1 MVEQGLFQ
9 SQTLRQEQT
18 LAPQQIQSLEIL
30 LAPLL
35 ELQAKINLELETNPT
50 LEQETPGNEELSGDL
65 IADAETAIMA
75 VSDAEKK
82 ELDDGGISEL
92 IQLSEVWHDF
102 LPVGPLHSF
111 SPEDE
116 KKRQH
121 FFDSLVNEVSLQEHL
136 LDQLKHLDI
145 SDKERARAELIIG
158 SVDNT
163 GYLRS
168 ILADL
173 ATIAEVDVREMEKTL
188 SLVQSFEPPGIAAR
202 DLKECLLLQLKRAG
216 NSDLIFE
223 QLIEEYLDDIAANKL
238 PLVAKKMNLS
248 IEELHFYINKIKRL
262 NPYPGTVLT
271 PDSPVYIVPEVKIE
285 KIDGKFVVIPNDE
298 SIPKLRVSQ
307 FYLKL
312 LENPATSK
320 ETREYIKEKLLKS
333 KSLIKS
339 LVQRQKTIVKIA
351 EVILEWQYEFFENGI
366 EALKPLNMQ
375 YVADKLELHETT
387 ISRAIANK
395 YMLTPFGLFE
405 FKFFFSSGFQSES
418 GEDVSSRSVKEKI
431 KDLIARENPAKPISD
446 SKIAKLLKEQGL
458 SVARRTVAKYRED
471 MGIPSSHLRREFS

>member
-1 MVEQGLFQ
+1 MIEQGLFQ
-9 SQTLRQEQT
+9 SQTLRQEQI

-50 LEQETPGNEELSGDL
+50 LEQDTPGNEELAGDM
-65 IADAETAIMA
+65 IANAESAIMA
-75 VSDAEKK
+75 VSDSEKK

-102 LPVGPLHSF
+102 LPVGPLQSF
-111 SPEDE
+111 SPDDE

-121 FFDSLVNEVSLQEHL
+121 FFDSLVNEISLQEHL
-136 LDQLKHLDI
+136 MEQLKHLNI
-145 SDKERARAELIIG
+145 NKKQRELAELIIG

-173 ATIAEVDVREMEKTL
+173 ATIAEVGVDEMEKAL
-188 SLVQSFEPPGIAAR
+188 LLIQSFEPPGIAAR
-202 DLKECLLLQLKRAG
+202 NIQECLLIQLKRAG
-216 NSDLIFE
+216 NKDIIL
-223 QLIEEYLDDIAANKL
+223 EELVEYHLQEIGANKL
-238 PLVAKKMNLS
+238 PMVAKKLNLS
-248 IEELHFYINKIKRL
+248 IEELHSYINKIKKL
-262 NPYPGTVLT
+262 NPYPGTILASDK
-271 PDSPVYIVPEVKIE
+271 PIYIVPEVNIE
-285 KIDGKFVVIPNDE
+285 KVDGKFVVIPNNE
-298 SIPKLRVSQ
+298 SIPKLRISQ

-312 LENPATSK
+312 LENPSTSK

-339 LVQRQKTIVKIA
+339 LVQRQKTIVRIA
-351 EVILEWQYEFFENGI
+351 QVILERQYEFFEKGI
-366 EALKPLNMQ
+366 ESLKSLTMQ
-375 YVADKLELHETT
+375 SVADKLELHETT

-405 FKFFFSSGFQSES
+405 FKFFFSSGFQSSS

-431 KDLIARENPAKPISD
+431 RDLIVKENPAKPISD
-446 SKIAKLLKEQGL
+446 SKIANQLKEQGL
-458 SVARRTVAKYRED
+458 SIARRTVAKYRED

>member
-35 ELQAKINLELETNPT
+35 ELQAKINMELETNPT

-65 IADAETAIMA
+65 IADAESAIMA
-75 VSDAEKK
+75 VSESEKK
-82 ELDDGGISEL
+82 ELDDGGILEL

-102 LPVGPLHSF
+102 LPVGPLQSF

-121 FFDSLVNEVSLQEHL
+121 FFDSLINEVSLQEHL
-136 LDQLKHLDI
+136 LDQLKHLNI
-145 SDKERARAELIIG
+145 SDDERARAELIIG

-173 ATIAEVDVREMEKTL
+173 ATIAEVDVEEMEKAL
-188 SLVQSFEPPGIAAR
+188 NVVQSFEPPGIAAR

-216 NSDLIFE
+216 NNDLVLE
-223 QLIEEYLDDIAANKL
+223 RLIEEHLDDIATNKL
-238 PLVAKKMNLS
+238 PMVSKRMNLS
-248 IEELHFYINKIKRL
+248 IEELHSYINKIKRL

-271 PDSPVYIVPEVKIE
+271 PDTPVYIVPEVRIE

-312 LENPATSK
+312 LENPSTSK

-375 YVADKLELHETT
+375 YVADKLDLHETT

-405 FKFFFSSGFQSES
+405 FKFFFSSGFQSDS

>member
-1 MVEQGLFQ
+1 ME
-9 SQTLRQEQT
+9 
-18 LAPQQIQSLEIL
+18 
-30 LAPLL
+30 
-35 ELQAKINLELETNPT
+35 
-50 LEQETPGNEELSGDL
+50 
-65 IADAETAIMA
+65 
-75 VSDAEKK
+75 
-82 ELDDGGISEL
+82 
-92 IQLSEVWHDF
+92 
-102 LPVGPLHSF
+102 
-111 SPEDE
+111 
-116 KKRQH
+116 
-121 FFDSLVNEVSLQEHL
+121 
-136 LDQLKHLDI
+136 QLKHLNL
-145 SDKERARAELIIG
+145 SKEERERAELIIG

-168 ILADL
+168 ILEDL
-173 ATIAEVDVREMEKTL
+173 ATIAEVDVKEMEKAL
-188 SLVQSFEPPGIAAR
+188 KLVQSFDPPGIAAR

-216 NSDLIFE
+216 NKDFILE
-223 QLIEEYLDDIAANKL
+223 RLIEEHLDDIAANKL
-238 PLVAKKMNLS
+238 PLVAKKMNIS
-248 IEELHFYINKIKRL
+248 MEELHSYINKIKRL
-262 NPYPGTVLT
+262 NPYPGTALA
-271 PDSPVYIVPEVKIE
+271 PDNPVYIVPEVKIE
-285 KIDGKFVVIPNDE
+285 KVDGKFVVIPNDE

-320 ETREYIKEKLLKS
+320 ETKEYIKEKLLKS

-339 LVQRQKTIVKIA
+339 IVQRQKTIVKIA
-351 EVILEWQYEFFENGI
+351 EVILERQYEFFEKGI
-366 EALKPLNMQ
+366 EALKPLTMQ
-375 YVADKLELHETT
+375 YVADKLNLHETT

-405 FKFFFSSGFQSES
+405 FKFFFSSGFQSDS

>member
-35 ELQAKINLELETNPT
+35 ELQAKINMELETNPT

-65 IADAETAIMA
+65 IADAESAVMA
-75 VSDAEKK
+75 VSESEKK

-102 LPVGPLHSF
+102 LPVGPLQSF

-136 LDQLKHLDI
+136 MEQLKHLNL
-145 SDKERARAELIIG
+145 SKEERERAELIIG

-168 ILADL
+168 ILEDL
-173 ATIAEVDVREMEKTL
+173 ATIAEVDVKEMEKAL
-188 SLVQSFEPPGIAAR
+188 KLVQSFDPPGIAAR

-216 NSDLIFE
+216 NKDFILE
-223 QLIEEYLDDIAANKL
+223 RLIEEHLDDIAANKL
-238 PLVAKKMNLS
+238 PLVAKKMNIS
-248 IEELHFYINKIKRL
+248 MEELHSYINKIKRL
-262 NPYPGTVLT
+262 NPYPGTALA
-271 PDSPVYIVPEVKIE
+271 PDNPVYIVPEVKIE
-285 KIDGKFVVIPNDE
+285 KVDGKFVVIPNDE

-320 ETREYIKEKLLKS
+320 ETKEYIKEKLLKS

-339 LVQRQKTIVKIA
+339 IVQRQKTIVKIA
-351 EVILEWQYEFFENGI
+351 EVILECQYEFFEKGI
-366 EALKPLNMQ
+366 EALKPLTMQ
-375 YVADKLELHETT
+375 YVADKLNLHETT

-405 FKFFFSSGFQSES
+405 FKFFFSSGFQSDS